1 MTNVNP
7 EPQIAKRPEPE
18 PEGQRIL
25 QVRLSNDL
33 YEWLRTKAFYQRRS
47 MNAIVNEVLARAR
60 AEADN
65 T

>member
-1 MTNVNP
+1 MSA

-47 MNAIVNEVLARAR
+47 MNAIVNEVLAEARRA
-60 AEADN
+60 AE
-65 T
+65 TP